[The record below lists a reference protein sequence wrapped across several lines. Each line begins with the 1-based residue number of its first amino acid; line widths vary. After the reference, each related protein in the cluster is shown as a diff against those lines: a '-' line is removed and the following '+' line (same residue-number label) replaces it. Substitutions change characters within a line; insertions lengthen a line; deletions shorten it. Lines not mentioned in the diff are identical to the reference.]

1 MRPCFNFKPSA
12 TAAAAA
18 EATLSIYDVIGLWG
32 VQAADFRAGLD
43 AITAP
48 VLNVEISSPGGDVF
62 AGIAMYNMLKAS
74 GKTIH
79 VKVMGVAASAA
90 SLIAMAGDKRIMPKN
105 THMMVHNAAGS
116 GPGRGTAEDHRAQA
130 DLLDKI
136 EDGLVATYVAVTGL
150 EEAAVRALLSKD
162 TWLTA
167 DEALAQGFATEV
179 TEAIEAT
186 AAFDMDRADLPVHI
200 KAIYA
205 QSQKTPEQIAADET
219 ARLAQV
225 EADRVAAEARALAA
239 RPNKA
244 VATQI
249 SELAVAAGLPDHAAF
264 FAISCDTVEAATARI
279 NVAREIVAFYA
290 FAKKPEK
297 ADADIRANKT
307 VAEVRAALVAEMAEN
322 DVHTSNV
329 RRDAAKNAST
339 PPVVATTG
347 DIWDKRK

>member
-12 TAAAAA
+12 ADAT
-18 EATLSIYDVIGLWG
+18 EQTLSIYDVIGLWG
-32 VQAADFRAGLD
+32 VQAADFRASLD
-43 AITAP
+43 AVTAP

-116 GPGRGTAEDHRAQA
+116 GPGRGTATDHRAQA

-136 EDGLVATYVAVTGL
+136 EDGLVATYVAATGL
-150 EEAAVRALLSKD
+150 KEDAVRDLLSKD

-186 AAFDMDRADLPVHI
+186 AAFDMDRADLPAHI
-200 KAIYA
+200 KAIYM
-205 QSQKTPEQIAADET
+205 QSQKTPEEIAAAEA

-225 EADRVAAEARALAA
+225 EADRVAAEASALAA
-239 RPNKA
+239 LPNQA

-249 SELAVAAGLPDHAAF
+249 NDLAVQAGLKDQAAF
-264 FAISCDTVEAATARI
+264 LAISCDTVDAAKARI
-279 NVAREIVAFYA
+279 QVAREIVAFYA

-297 ADADIRANKT
+297 ADADIRANKS

-329 RRDAAKNAST
+329 RKDAAKNAST
-339 PPVVATTG
+339 AQPVASTN
-347 DIWDKRK
+347 DIWAKRK